1 MKYKKD
7 YVKKNLLDEFD
18 KDDAVPVTS
27 LALVKNESEKA
38 N

>member
-18 KDDAVPVTS
+18 KDDSVAP
-27 LALVKNESEKA
+27 LALVKSESV
-38 N
+38 